1 MDPLDLES
9 LLKLKLNGIQELGEK
24 QYSRN
29 LAFKSFCTL
38 QKENRFRTAS
48 YHCEHCEKQSLDFLV
63 LKLTLEESI
72 Q

>member
-9 LLKLKLNGIQELGEK
+9 LLRLKLNGIQELGEK

-48 YHCEHCEKQSLDFLV
+48 YRCEQYEKQSLDFLV

>member
-48 YHCEHCEKQSLDFLV
+48 YHCEKQSLDFLV